1 MKKRILCVLL
11 TLIMLI
17 SLVPATAITA
27 AAATNAVSENAI
39 YVLKQLEG
47 YQMNC
52 KDGYIGYGAQ
62 CPDCLG
68 KKNVNADVNCGN
80 IMYEKEAD
88 SVLRKELKELDK
100 AVNTFAAN
108 NGLNLA
114 QSQHDALV
122 LFSFQ
127 NGTAWTMGTG
137 EFQTAIKSG
146 ATGSKFV
153 DAICKWNYAVDDDY
167 RRMVEANMY
176 LNGVYSSAKPSRY
189 VGVQFNLNGGTMAED
204 ARQYFDVA
212 SPCTITLTPKAANG
226 KDIFLGWYTEEEG
239 GERVAAL
246 NATHAAEYTASCPA
260 LLELYAVWQLEGAE
274 NGYEA
279 LYTISKASLLS
290 TTVYNRVGGDKVT
303 TYIDRLTNKET
314 KIQLAA
320 ELTVVE
326 DFIDA
331 NGTLWAKIV
340 VIALDKEKNEVQS
353 VLGWVK
359 VKGGNSTSTGSGLT
373 MDLDVTVTNSYVNIR
388 KEASITSAKKGT
400 FSQGAVLR
408 IIDVKNSKDGFLW
421 GKVAAGAEDDT
432 VIGWVA
438 LMYTNYDSVV
448 AAANN
453 SASANTSKV
462 VATATIINP
471 VNGYVNVR
479 SDAGINNQIV
489 GALSYGVTVDL
500 YETKYVNGI
509 QWGRCSTGWFCLT
522 YANVT
527 RLVEDTTGA
536 AGVGFTNYV
545 FSGDLLDVTKDT
557 ALHEVFYKTYG
568 SDEHIDCV
576 KVKDAEGNEVCKT
589 LGTTRITVSNLVRSG
604 DYTWGKTSYGWIKIS
619 GADGDD
625 EQMKLDVVKYY
636 VIADT
641 LTIRA
646 DHDTASS
653 RVDLLIKGTE
663 FNVSKIVMIGETIWG
678 YANKVGETDLTYW
691 GWANLSNEN
700 VSRNGAPEASIGGS
714 GNTGSSETATTV
726 KMAKVVGTNSLNVR
740 VYGATYAKA
749 VGKLAYGTTAVVLNE
764 KDGWY
769 ELDIDVDNDPST
781 GSWVSGTYL
790 EIYEGTVGGS
800 TGTTSGSTS
809 AAVETGTGIVANT
822 YTGVNI
828 RTAPGTGNA
837 AVGKYLTGTTV
848 EILEV
853 TTHGA
858 SKWGRTDKGWVCM
871 DYIVMMDN
879 YIPAGSV
886 AGNATTNTGSNTSIT
901 SKIAIY
907 AGELTEVTTV
917 YKETATDNEG
927 NPIGE
932 IVRENLP
939 VGYPVTVHEL
949 IAQVED
955 KEPEGDNDKGAVITT
970 YWARINDGY
979 IRAPGNCIQLDT
991 LDEHA
996 YTVMVKEA
1004 KLYEDWADKNSVMST
1019 GLAKGTNVLVTEL
1032 RIKNASVWGKIECV
1046 DSDLEGW
1053 VNLGDMD
1060 KGFASSVA
1068 PEVQQNNNAS
1078 NGAASNN
1085 NTNTGSNGAATQA
1098 PTTVVGSTGNTTNG
1112 YANASG
1118 HKYTGKVINTNS
1130 VNVRASAS
1138 TGANITTT
1146 LKNGAS
1152 LVIYETV
1159 ISEGMAWG
1167 RCDAGWI
1174 YLYYVDLTPTTG
1186 GAVDARVVFN
1196 DNTIIYAD
1204 MGMTQATGS
1213 TYAKMAVVDIYEIV
1227 GKMARTDLGWIH
1239 TDNLL

>member
-1 MKKRILCVLL
+1 MKKRIVCVLL

-27 AAATNAVSENAI
+27 SAATNAISESAI

-47 YQMNC
+47 YKKTC
-52 KDGYIGYGAQ
+52 DGTGYIGYGAK
-62 CPDCLG
+62 CPECLG
-68 KKNVNADVNCGN
+68 KEGVNAKVDGCTNK
-80 IMYEKEAD
+80 MYEKEAD
-88 SVLRKELKELDK
+88 AILRQELKTLDK
-100 AVNTFAAN
+100 AVNSFASTNAVA
-108 NGLNLA
+108 LT

-122 LFSFQ
+122 MFSFQ
-127 NGTAWTMGTG
+127 NGTAWTIGTG
-137 EFQTAIKSG
+137 ALQTAIKSG
-146 ATGSKFV
+146 YTGSKFV
-153 DAICKWNYAVDDDY
+153 DAICKWNYSYSDDS

-176 LNGVYSSAKPSRY
+176 LNGVYSSKTPANY
-189 VGVQFNLNGGTMAED
+189 IGVEFVLGAGTMEVD
-204 ARQYFDVA
+204 KRQYFDVS
-212 SPCTITLTPKAANG
+212 SPYTINLTPKNG
-226 KDIFLGWYTEEEG
+226 ENTFLGWYTKEDG
-239 GERVAAL
+239 GERVTIL
-246 NATHAAEYTASCPA
+246 NSTHATTYHANGPKM
-260 LLELYAVWQLEGAE
+260 LKLYAAWQAKDADLGDH
-274 NGYEA
+274 G
-279 LYTISKASLLS
+279 LTIEYSINKSQLAS
-290 TTVYNRVGGDKVT
+290 TTVYNVPNGSKVT
-303 TYIDRLTNKET
+303 TYVNENGKEV
-314 KIQLAA
+314 KISLKDVLYVADDY
-320 ELTVVE
+320 V
-326 DFIDA
+326 DA
-331 NGTLWAKIV
+331 NGVFWAKI
-340 VIALDKEKNEVQS
+340 ADKVKVDGVEKTPEI
-353 VLGWVK
+353 GWVQI
-359 VKGGNSTSTGSGLT
+359 KGGAPVKTESNAS
-373 MDLDVTVTNSYVNIR
+373 MDVTVTVTNTYVNVR
-388 KEASITSAKKGT
+388 AKAKITSDKIG
-400 FSQGAVLR
+400 SYNQGKELR
-408 IIDVKNSKDGFLW
+408 IINVKNGDGFLW
-421 GKVAAGAEDDT
+421 GQVASSDGTAA
-432 VIGWVA
+432 GWVA
-438 LMYTNYDSVV
+438 LMYTNYDAVI
-448 AAANN
+448 
-453 SASANTSKV
+453 ASANSSVSTNNANV
-462 VATATIINP
+462 VATATITYT
-471 VNGYVNVR
+471 GYVNVR
-479 SDAGINNQIV
+479 SEAGINNQIV
-489 GALSYGVTVDL
+489 GSLSKGQTVDV

-509 QWGRCSTGWFCLT
+509 QWGRCSAGWFCMT
-522 YANVT
+522 YANVN
-527 RLVEDTTGA
+527 RLVEDKTA
-536 AGVGFTNYV
+536 ASDIGFTNYV
-545 FSGDLLDVTKDT
+545 FSGTLKGWKENEDNFND
-557 ALHEVFYKTYG
+557 EFFYVSAAGEKVERKT
-568 SDEHIDCV
+568 
-576 KVKDAEGNEVCKT
+576 VKDKNGNEEDVPMTSKAVT
-589 LGTTRITVSNLVRSG
+589 ISNLVEVNG
-604 DYTWGKTSYGWIKIS
+604 TDWAKTSEGWIKVS
-619 GADGDD
+619 SV
-625 EQMKLDVVKYY
+625 KLDVAKFY

-641 LTIRA
+641 LTIRENPN
-646 DHDTASS
+646 TASN
-653 RVDLLIKGTE
+653 RVDLLVKGTE
-663 FNVSKIVMIGETIWG
+663 FDVSEIDLVGETIWG
-678 YANKVGETDLTYW
+678 YANKVGETDLTYF
-691 GWANLSNEN
+691 GWANLSNAN
-700 VSRNGAPEASIGGS
+700 VSRNGAPEVSISGS
-714 GNTGSSETATTV
+714 NSNATTV
-726 KMAKVVGTNSLNVR
+726 VTMAKVVGTETLRVR
-740 VYGATYAKA
+740 SSGSTSANQIGT
-749 VGKLAYGTTAVVLNE
+749 LSYGTTAVVLKE
-764 KDGWY
+764 KNGWY
-769 ELDIDVDNDPST
+769 KLDVDVDNNPKT
-781 GSWVSGTYL
+781 ESWVFGEYL
-790 EIYEGTVGGS
+790 EIYEGTAGA
-800 TGTTSGSTS
+800 TAGTTDNKGN
-809 AAVETGTGIVANT
+809 VLTGTGIVANT

-828 RTAPGTGNA
+828 RTGAGTAYA
-837 AVGKYLTGTTV
+837 AVGKYMTGTTV

-853 TTHGA
+853 TTNGA